1 MKNFGVNDN
10 MNIYY
15 LNLITYF
22 NFYHGFT
29 IPKGVEKLKSL
40 ISDNNNKIILSA
52 VHDPW
57 PHDQISNVLEIL
69 GVTPNQ
75 DNVVL
80 ILDTYSYRDPNVWAS
95 VNIVLYDSL
104 LCRVHSSESPAFN
117 NKLDIDKFLFIT
129 GKPNKKHRIFPLY
142 EVYQRDELTKCEWS
156 LHYKSHLEDLVRC
169 HLPDISDDAYHK
181 FITST
186 AKKLDDISPNFGG
199 NFGRNSTD
207 FYKFAFKP
215 TAEIYAKAS
224 VSLVTETVYYPD
236 TYHWFIT
243 EKTWKAINN
252 FHPFVL
258 IRYKKTYE
266 HLHSLG
272 IDTFQYAVKHSYENL
287 VGSEED
293 VIRMCVDNVLYLL
306 DNKDRYREELT
317 KSVIHNK
324 KVFADLAN
332 TYNNNIHP
340 YIEKLIWTHVVQRV
354 SNNFAAE
361 VYEKFWGKN
370 GAVGED

>member
-1 MKNFGVNDN
+1 

-15 LNLITYF
+15 LNIVIYF
-22 NFYHGFT
+22 DFYHGFV
-29 IPKGVEKLKSL
+29 IPKGLDKIKSL
-40 ISDNNNKIILSA
+40 ISDKNNKIILS
-52 VHDPW
+52 VIHDPW
-57 PHDQISNVLEIL
+57 SHDQILSALEIL

-80 ILDTYSYRDPNVWAS
+80 ILDTYSYPDPDVWES

-104 LCRVHSSESPAFN
+104 LCRVHNSENPDFI
-117 NKLDIDKFLFIT
+117 NKLDNDKFLFIT
-129 GKPNKKHRIFPLY
+129 GKPHKKHRILPLY
-142 EVYQRDELTKCEWS
+142 ELYQRDELSKCEWS
-156 LHYKSHLEDLVRC
+156 LHYKSHLENVVRC
-169 HLPDISDDAYHK
+169 HLPDMADDTYQE
-181 FITST
+181 FITT
-186 AKKLDDISPNFGG
+186 ITRKLDDISPVFE
-199 NFGRNSTD
+199 RNTTE
-207 FYKFAFKP
+207 FYKLAFDP

-224 VSLVTETVYYPD
+224 VSLVSETVYYPD
-236 TYHWFIT
+236 TWYWFIT

-252 FHPFVL
+252 YHPFAL

-266 HLHSLG
+266 YLHSLG
-272 IDTFQYAVKHSYENL
+272 IDTFQYAVKHPYESL

-293 VIRMCVDNVLYLL
+293 VIRMCVENALHLL
-306 DNKDRYREELT
+306 SKKDQYREELT

-324 KVFADLAN
+324 KVFTDLAN

-340 YIEKLIWTHVVQRV
+340 HIEKMIWTDVVQKV
-354 SNNFAAE
+354 SSDLSME